1 MKSTSSIHIDRIGLK
16 SPGSGTMSAEGLLR
30 QRLGILRTK
39 DSIPRGTVVFG
50 DTRFELGSKDEMKM
64 KLKDIMDVLKKESAK
79 HAHRSNWKE
88 ILDAKIILNA
98 GDGKVPDSNALH
110 EAAQRVAQ
118 KIGVQPVF
126 SVVRTD
132 ETKPTV
138 HFVCINEDGQ
148 GKAINITRVRLTE
161 LQTQVAQVFQEMGY
175 EVEKND
181 RSMKYQSIVNSDE
194 IRELAAKTEQIAR
207 ETETAT
213 AVRDRVR
220 TEAEKTAQAMM
231 EMRSAQ
237 ESTACE
243 INLMNLKLDAARQG
257 KPIAPASKTAWETAV
272 AWCGKHPQR
281 PGASVI
287 ERLLNRPGG
296 FETLGVLVAVAPAV
310 ATVALVAGM
319 GITILRG
326 VAEERAKEEMENM
339 RKRTAAAQEKDR
351 QMMREVFT
359 MLKGQNAPEVQQME
373 KPMSPAELET
383 QLQETITA
391 IREAVFEAE
400 KRATIEQKQQEG
412 TPALTAREGEI
423 TATLMDTGKIVVYR
437 GEEVLRR
444 EPFPIEEAKKLGKEN
459 MQKFLNAV
467 VREIAQKA
475 PFKNKPAPEPADD
488 VLCVSPVSRG

>member
-1 MKSTSSIHIDRIGLK
+1 MKTTSSIHIDRIGLK

-39 DSIPRGTVVFG
+39 DSVPRGTVVFG

-64 KLKDIMDVLKKESAK
+64 KLKDIMDVLKMESAK
-79 HAHRSNWKE
+79 HIHRSNWKE

-98 GDGKVPDSNALH
+98 GDGRVPDAQALH
-110 EAAQRVAQ
+110 EAAGKVAK
-118 KIGVQPVF
+118 KIGVKPVF

-132 ETKPTV
+132 EPKPTV
-138 HFVCINEDGQ
+138 HFVCINEDEQ
-148 GKAINITRVRLTE
+148 GKAVNITRGRLTE

-181 RSMKYQSIVNSDE
+181 RSMKYQSVVNSNE

-220 TEAEKTAQAMM
+220 TEAEKTAAAMM

-237 ESTACE
+237 ECTATE
-243 INLMNLKLDAARQG
+243 INLMNLKLESAKQG
-257 KPIAPASKTAWETAV
+257 HPIPPASKTAWEAAV

-281 PGASVI
+281 PGAGMV

-310 ATVALVAGM
+310 ATVAVIAGM

-326 VAEERAKEEMENM
+326 VAEEKAKEEMERMKKN
-339 RKRTAAAQEKDR
+339 AVAAQEKDR

-359 MLKGQNAPEVQQME
+359 MLKGQNAPEVQEMAKQNL
-373 KPMSPAELET
+373 SPEELET
-383 QLQETITA
+383 QLQGTITA

-400 KRATIEQKQQEG
+400 KRAVIEKKQAEG
-412 TPALTAREGEI
+412 QPALTAQEGEF
-423 TATLMDTGKIVVYR
+423 TAALMNTGKIVVYR
-437 GEEVLRR
+437 GDEILKK

-459 MQKFLNAV
+459 MQKFLNDV
-467 VREIAQKA
+467 VHEIAAKN
-475 PFKNKPAPEPADD
+475 PFKNKTEPASTDE
-488 VLCVSPVSRG
+488 LCVSPVSRG

>member
-39 DSIPRGTVVFG
+39 DTTPRGTVVFG

-64 KLKDIMDVLKKESAK
+64 KLKDIMDVLKTESAK
-79 HAHRSNWKE
+79 HEHRSNWKE

-110 EAAQRVAQ
+110 EAAERVAQ
-118 KIGVQPVF
+118 KIGVKPVF

-132 ETKPTV
+132 EPKPTV
-138 HFVCINEDGQ
+138 HFVCINEDEQ
-148 GKAINITRVRLTE
+148 GKAINITRTRLTE

-181 RSMKYQSIVNSDE
+181 RSMKYQSVVNSNE
-194 IRELAAKTEQIAR
+194 IRELAARTEEIAR

-213 AVRDRVR
+213 AVRDRMR
-220 TEAEKTAQAMM
+220 TEAEKTAAAMM

-237 ESTACE
+237 ECTATE
-243 INLMNLKLDAARQG
+243 INLMNLKLDAAKNG
-257 KPIAPASKTAWETAV
+257 HPIAPASKTAWETAV

-281 PGASVI
+281 PGSGMI

-310 ATVALVAGM
+310 ATVAVIAGM

-326 VAEERAKEEMENM
+326 VAEEKAKEELENM

-359 MLKGQNAPEVQQME
+359 MLKGQNAPEVQKIETE
-373 KPMSPAELET
+373 KIMSPEELET
-383 QLQETITA
+383 QLQGTITA
-391 IREAVFEAE
+391 IREAVLEAE
-400 KRATIEQKQQEG
+400 KRAVIEKKQAEG
-412 TPALTAREGEI
+412 QPALTAQEGEF
-423 TATLMDTGKIVVYR
+423 TAALMDTGKIVVYR
-437 GEEVLRR
+437 GEELLKK

-459 MQKFLNAV
+459 MQKFLNDV
-467 VREIAQKA
+467 VHEIAQKT
-475 PFKNKPAPEPADD
+475 PFKNKPEPTEE
-488 VLCVSPVSRG
+488 LCVSPVSRG